1 MTTVSRITLSLAL
14 LTCIAC
20 AKRGPQQNQ
29 SALLNPDPTELARQA
44 PDSFKVRFETSRGPF
59 VVQVVR
65 DWAPHGVDRFH
76 YLVRH
81 GFYDGVKFFRVV
93 PGFVAQFGIHG
104 DPEVSGAWRERS
116 IPDDSV
122 RQSNQLGFLTY
133 AMGGPNS
140 RTTQLFI
147 NRRDNRRLDAMGFA
161 PIGLIIEGQAAADSI
176 YDGYGDGP
184 PRGNGPEQAMI
195 GREGNAYLDRAFP
208 RLDSIV
214 QARVVKD

>member
-1 MTTVSRITLSLAL
+1 MSGVLRMSGMMALLAL
-14 LTCIAC
+14 AAC
-20 AKRGPQQNQ
+20 VQRGGSR
-29 SALLNPDPTELARQA
+29 SALLDPDPAELARQA

-59 VVQVVR
+59 VAQVVR
-65 DWAPHGVDRFH
+65 AWAPRGVDRFH
-76 YLVRH
+76 YLVENH
-81 GFYDGVKFFRVV
+81 FYDGVRFFRVV

-104 DPEVSGAWRERS
+104 DPAVSAVWRELS

-122 RQSNQLGFLTY
+122 QQSNQPGFITF

-161 PIGLIIEGQAAADSI
+161 PIGRIIEGQAVADSM
-176 YDGYGDGP
+176 YEGYGEGP
-184 PRGNGPEQAMI
+184 PRGAGPEQSMI
-195 GREGNAYLDRAFP
+195 TREGNSYLERAFP

-214 QARVVKD
+214 RARVIKD

>member
-1 MTTVSRITLSLAL
+1 MNATRRTLGLWCAVVIV
-14 LTCIAC
+14 TAC
-20 AKRGPQQNQ
+20 APRGGSR
-29 SALLNPDPTELARQA
+29 SALLDPDPAELAQRA
-44 PDSFKVRFETSRGPF
+44 PDTFKVRFETSRGPF
-59 VVQVVR
+59 VVQAMR
-65 DWAPHGVDRFH
+65 AWAPNGVDRFH

-93 PGFVAQFGIHG
+93 PGFVTQFGIHG
-104 DPEVSGAWRERS
+104 DPAISEVWRERR

-122 RQSNQLGFLTY
+122 RQSNQTGFLTF

-161 PIGLIIEGQAAADSI
+161 PIGLIVEGQSAADSI
-176 YDGYGDGP
+176 YDGYGEGP
-184 PRGNGPEQAMI
+184 PRGAGPEQGMI
-195 GREGNAYLDRAFP
+195 TRQGNAYLTRDFP

-214 QARVVKD
+214 RARVIKD